1 MIYLGLSQGLL
12 SLDPSK
18 FGVPGTELMQHKYI
32 CVPDVLYKYSVCCPV
47 QMYVY
52 HLTFVMV
59 HMELRSTVVMTLAVM
74 ILGMPSPHCTMYV
87 ISLKVFTQQLVQYP

>member
-1 MIYLGLSQGLL
+1 
-12 SLDPSK
+12 
-18 FGVPGTELMQHKYI
+18 MQHKYI

-59 HMELRSTVVMTLAVM
+59 HMELRSTVVTTLAVM

>member
-1 MIYLGLSQGLL
+1 MYHWIVPNLVCQEQVYKCTSILSA
-12 SLDPSK
+12 
-18 FGVPGTELMQHKYI
+18 
-32 CVPDVLYKYSVCCPV
+32 VCCPV

-74 ILGMPSPHCTMYV
+74 ILGMASPHCTMYV